1 MFNKKVSEI
10 DKAIKEALYNN
21 IEDKNII
28 IEPWFIHELGLNCV
42 ELICFSIIHHRSW
55 VALLSMYGINGLA
68 YITGISAEIIRPA
81 VENLANKGLIKIE
94 QIKNEGCSV
103 YSIKSMVLYHE
114 GQVYYSKC

>member
-1 MFNKKVSEI
+1 MFKKKVSEI
-10 DKAIKEALYNN
+10 DKVIKEAMFNSV
-21 IEDKNII
+21 EDKNII

-55 VALLSMYGINGLA
+55 TAFLSMYGINGLA
-68 YITGISAEIIRPA
+68 YITGTSDEIIRPA
-81 VENLANKGLIKIE
+81 VENLVNKGLIKIE
-94 QIKNEGCSV
+94 LIQDKGCSV